1 MNQNQLYFPNHEKWI
16 KYYEHIGTTEHPVY
30 FRTGN
35 RKSSGVTGG
44 SIGKRGES
52 RIIPIETV
60 KHNDSVDR
68 SEMKV
73 ELVSPVQQVIDQA
86 ASEIKREK
94 TIKRPSSSCPK
105 QSTKRKQRKTSSLRG
120 KNDGNQF

>member
-1 MNQNQLYFPNHEKWI
+1 MKNGLNITNISVRLSILCIFELEIESQVVLR
-16 KYYEHIGTTEHPVY
+16 V
-30 FRTGN
+30 
-35 RKSSGVTGG
+35 G
-44 SIGKRGES
+44 SIVKRRES